1 MLIVGIAAIGSY
13 VAGPGLGE
21 LIFSAISSV
30 GTARA
35 LPEIVIGTVTI
46 IFVAL
51 LLDALLALLGR
62 LTTPRGLQP

>member
-1 MLIVGIAAIGSY
+1 MSG
-13 VAGPGLGE
+13 
-21 LIFSAISSV
+21 
-30 GTARA
+30 
-35 LPEIVIGTVTI
+35 IGTVAI